1 MNFIPILA
9 VFSIFLGGCSQK
21 SAFSNFE
28 LTRAQEFSISN
39 TQRAK
44 IVAPDKVEGAFTAV
58 YLNNIYPEVYTQ
70 NDAFL
75 ICLYTKDDMN
85 PKDLQ
90 FRSNANEALLI
101 EKIEDPYSFQE
112 LIEMQN
118 SWNSCYLME
127 FESNEERE
135 IQLQIKSD
143 TYQSMVLTY
152 KKS

>member
-1 MNFIPILA
+1 
-9 VFSIFLGGCSQK
+9 LGGCSQK

-44 IVAPDKVEGAFTAV
+44 IIAPDKVAGAFTAV
-58 YLNNIYPEVYTQ
+58 YLNNIYPEIYTQ

-75 ICLYTKDDMN
+75 VCLYTKDVVD
-85 PKDLQ
+85 PKELQ
-90 FRSNANEALLI
+90 FRTNGNEALLV
-101 EKIEDPYSFQE
+101 EKVDDAYSFKD

-135 IQLQIKSD
+135 IRFQVKSD
-143 TYQSMVLTY
+143 IYQSMVLTY
-152 KKS
+152 KKR